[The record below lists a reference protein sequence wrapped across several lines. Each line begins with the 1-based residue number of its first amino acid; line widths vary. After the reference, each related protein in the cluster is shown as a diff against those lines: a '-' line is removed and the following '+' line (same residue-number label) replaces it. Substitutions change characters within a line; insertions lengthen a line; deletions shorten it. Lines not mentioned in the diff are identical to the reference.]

1 MKRLLF
7 LACLMFSLNG
17 FSQNYKKVDKHTE
30 IIKRECELIV
40 ITTDSIT
47 ATSLRETNG
56 LMEEITCFSSVSSS
70 IALMFWFSID
80 SEEIV
85 RQTLDD
91 YLTFIE
97 N

>member
-1 MKRLLF
+1 
-7 LACLMFSLNG
+7 MFSLNG
-17 FSQNYKKVDKHTE
+17 FSQNHKEVNNFAE
-30 IIKRECELIV
+30 IVKRDCELIV

-47 ATSLRETNG
+47 ATNLRKING
-56 LMEEITCFSSVSSS
+56 LMAEITCFSSVSSS
-70 IALMFWFSID
+70 IALMFWFNID